1 MHPKHERL
9 QVPYLNLHKKLAI
22 KSETSEMTGTIPVDT
37 PKIPDITPETVK
49 LQVLHLRLHLKM
61 SEFIGNADEQQ

>member
-1 MHPKHERL
+1 
-9 QVPYLNLHKKLAI
+9 
-22 KSETSEMTGTIPVDT
+22 MTGTIPVDT